1 MKNLSITL
9 VFCLAVGSVFA
20 QTAES
25 SQHYLTLGMAL
36 KDSGLFA
43 VAAKNFDR
51 AIALDPNNPKAYI
64 ENGLVDEQMS
74 RMNPALLNFS
84 KAHELDPTNQ
94 DVIKEL
100 SQMFFNNREFQK
112 AIDLVQQCKDCTDG
126 NRILGI
132 SYYNLEDYG
141 KAQTFLE
148 KAVAANNKDAESAY
162 TLGRTYLELEN
173 EKSAIAQ
180 FTNAVTISP
189 DRNTWMYE
197 LALIYYNQEDYKNA
211 LKYFSLAADKGYVK
225 SSDYYENIGFAQLY
239 SGDIN
244 NGIKSVDEVLDK
256 KPNNKE
262 LINNIAYALYE
273 TKHYENALTYFSKLV
288 ELNPKDA
295 SSLFMAGMAFQKM
308 GQKEKGQNICDK
320 AIEMDPSLA
329 RNRQKKDFPAGL

>member
-1 MKNLSITL
+1 MKNLSITVL
-9 VFCLAVGSVFA
+9 FCLAVSFLSA
-20 QTAES
+20 QNADS
-25 SQHYLTLGMAL
+25 SQHYLDLGMAL

-43 VAAKNFDR
+43 AAARDFDL
-51 AIALDPNNPKAYI
+51 AIARNPRNTKAYI
-64 ENGLVDEQMS
+64 ENGQADLAMK
-74 RMNPALLNFS
+74 RMGPALGNLS
-84 KAHELDPTNQ
+84 KAHELDPANEE
-94 DVIKEL
+94 VIKEL
-100 SQMFFNNREFQK
+100 SQLLFNNREFQK
-112 AIDLVQQCKDCTDG
+112 AIDMVQQCKDCPDG

-148 KAVAANNKDAESAY
+148 KAVATNGNDAESAY

-173 EKSAIAQ
+173 EKGAIVQ
-180 FTNAVTISP
+180 FSNAVALAP

-211 LKYFSLAADKGYVK
+211 LKYFLLAADRGYIK
-225 SSDYYENIGFAQLY
+225 SSDYYENVGFAQLY
-239 SGDIN
+239 TGDIG
-244 NGIKSVDEVLDK
+244 NGLKSVDEVLDK

-273 TKHYENALTYFSKLV
+273 TKHYENSLTYFTKLV

-308 GQKEKGQNICDK
+308 GQKEKGQNICDR